1 MWGFLSGFKWHTIL
15 FGISM
20 ALIDVFVLGGL
31 KAKHLGKLNGMWM
44 LPLAMGVY
52 ALQPIIFSKSL
63 SFDSLTVMNLV
74 WDLSSDVLVTLVGL
88 LYFAEK
94 LSPRRMIGV
103 GLSLISLMLLS
114 CE

>member
-1 MWGFLSGFKWHTIL
+1 MLFHGIKWNTIF
-15 FGISM
+15 FGVIM
-20 ALIDVFVLGGL
+20 AIIDVLVLGGL
-31 KAKHLGKLNGMWM
+31 KAKNLGILNGIWI
-44 LPLAMGVY
+44 LPLAMVVY
-52 ALQPIIFSKSL
+52 SLQPVLFANSL
-63 SFDSLTVMNLV
+63 KFESLTVMNLF
-74 WDLSSDVLVTLVGL
+74 WDLSSNVLVSIVGL